1 MKKTD
6 IEKKTEE
13 LVQPII
19 DEGGFILWD
28 VEYVKEGS
36 DYYLRVYADK
46 DGGINI
52 DDCVNISRALDAKL
66 DAEDFID
73 EAYILEV
80 SSPGLTRKLKKD
92 RDFERSIGKLVY
104 IKLYKSENGAKE
116 FTGYLNSYDKEN
128 LVISDTEN
136 KDELVTL
143 KRENISTVR
152 LEFEQ

>member
-6 IEKKTEE
+6 E

-52 DDCVNISRALDAKL
+52 DDCVTISRALDAKL